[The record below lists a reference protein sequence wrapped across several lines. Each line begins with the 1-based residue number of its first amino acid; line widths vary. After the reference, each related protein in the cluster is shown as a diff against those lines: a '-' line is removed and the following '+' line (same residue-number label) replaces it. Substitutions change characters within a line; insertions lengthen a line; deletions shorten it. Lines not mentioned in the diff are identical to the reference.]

1 MEFENFHSD
10 IYYFLVKKT
19 MIKRRIKMGISND
32 SNLQFDIK
40 SIQETADT
48 VSKLLLIDSKS
59 YVKPDKVSQKWF
71 GLSGLR
77 DTPEVKLMRKIFT
90 DAYYL
95 IDEAFMAA
103 FAEGQIDSNEE
114 IVGCAILN
122 ILARMERIIHR
133 NPTEDILS
141 IESQE
146 HLWRFKVMVFT
157 ILRYEHALI
166 KIVQDPETLA
176 EFPTY
181 WRQYGFCKTSLIEAL
196 LYYKGTERALK
207 EHRQIYFHYI
217 DSNTGKLTSFPI
229 LRDPAYLT
237 MPYCPVT
244 YADEMYMTV
253 DDLPRNPYTYYL
265 IGEYEDAT
273 NTAIYDYRDAS
284 KLTSE
289 CYIPTDS
296 PKRIVL
302 IPKNKE
308 GYIVPHGIRSY
319 VVEPGVE
326 FFPDEKVLKLY
337 IKDKDELEL
346 PIPYLDQLAKGEED
360 YRTLRIH
367 HKIYLVGRIC
377 DSRCF
382 STDNAYGVVN
392 LRDPDDSDFKDCPE
406 SLLNVKKCPGED
418 VIGIPYTTGKI
429 PVDKNQF
436 SHVFG

>member
-1 MEFENFHSD
+1 
-10 IYYFLVKKT
+10 
-19 MIKRRIKMGISND
+19 MGISND

-40 SIQETADT
+40 AIQETADT

-59 YVKPDKVSQKWF
+59 YVKPDKVSQRWF
-71 GLSGLR
+71 GLTGLR
-77 DTPEVKLMRKIFT
+77 NTPEVKVMQKIFN
-90 DAYYL
+90 DAYHL

-103 FAEGQIDSNEE
+103 FTEGQIDSNEE

-122 ILARMERIIHR
+122 ILVRLDRIIHR
-133 NPTEDILS
+133 NPTEDVLS

-157 ILRYEHALI
+157 ILRYEHVRI
-166 KIVQDPETLA
+166 KVVQDPETLSN
-176 EFPTY
+176 FPSY
-181 WRQYGFCKTSLIEAL
+181 WRQYGLCKTSLIEAL

-207 EHRQIYFHYI
+207 KHRQLYFHYI
-217 DSNTGKLTSFPI
+217 DSDTGKLVNFPI
-229 LRDPAYLT
+229 LRNPVYLT
-237 MPYCPVT
+237 MPYCPAT

-253 DDLPRNPYTYYL
+253 DDLPRNPYTYCL
-265 IGEYEDAT
+265 IGEYDEDT
-273 NTAIYDYRDAS
+273 NTAVYDYRDAS

-308 GYIVPHGIRSY
+308 GYIIPHGMWSY

-326 FFPDEKVLKLY
+326 FFPDERVLKLY

-346 PIPYLDQLAKGEED
+346 PVPYLDQFQLKRGEED
-360 YRTLRIH
+360 YRTLRMH

-377 DSRCF
+377 ENY
-382 STDNAYGVVN
+382 TDDVYGVVN
-392 LRDPDDSDFKDCPE
+392 LRDPDDSNFKDCPE
-406 SLLNVKKCPGED
+406 SLLNVLKCPGED

-429 PVDKNQF
+429 PDDENQF
-436 SHVFG
+436 SQVFA